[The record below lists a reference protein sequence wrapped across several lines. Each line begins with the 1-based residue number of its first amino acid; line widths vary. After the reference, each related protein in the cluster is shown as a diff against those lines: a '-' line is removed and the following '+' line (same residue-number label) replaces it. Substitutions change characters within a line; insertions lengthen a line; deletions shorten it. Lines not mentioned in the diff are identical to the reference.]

1 MPRLQEGVFST
12 KQTWN
17 LGVSEVPF
25 DAITNHMMEFLKKC
39 YGGVY
44 EDSKRDREVVIQ
56 WFKTIWRG
64 LRGGTI
70 EYGRVHRDRSKNLKE
85 KVQEICSRTDEILVE
100 FKKVQREV
108 GELRDEVLALRKKV
122 IHLEILSIKQ
132 TTESMGEV
140 HGEGMKKGI

>member
-1 MPRLQEGVFST
+1 MTKAREARLLFFKDAEKSEIHGVKEAEMPGHWRWNQT

-56 WFKTIWRG
+56 WFKTMWRV

-85 KVQEICSRTDEILVE
+85 KVQETCSRTDEIPYLLYG
-100 FKKVQREV
+100 KK
-108 GELRDEVLALRKKV
+108 
-122 IHLEILSIKQ
+122 
-132 TTESMGEV
+132 
-140 HGEGMKKGI
+140 